1 MQEETEQE
9 LTAQQALQVVLAH
22 QFQSQELQQIMQV
35 AVAVEAGSALQ
46 VEVPAVLEE
55 AVLAA
60 VLAAPQEQQ
69 DQQIQA
75 AVVVQAL

>member
-1 MQEETEQE
+1 MEQE
-9 LTAQQALQVVLAH
+9 LTVHQVLQEVLAH

>member
-1 MQEETEQE
+1 
-9 LTAQQALQVVLAH
+9 
-22 QFQSQELQQIMQV
+22 
-35 AVAVEAGSALQ
+35 

-75 AVVVQAL
+75 VAVEPAL